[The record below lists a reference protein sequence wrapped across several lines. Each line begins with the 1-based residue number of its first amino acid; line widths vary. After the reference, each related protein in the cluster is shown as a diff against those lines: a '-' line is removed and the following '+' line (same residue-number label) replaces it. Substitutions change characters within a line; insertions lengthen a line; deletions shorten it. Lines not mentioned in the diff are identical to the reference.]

1 MSDSPVKRLAT
12 GQYVRYV
19 KTDQGTEM
27 RPVSKDE
34 QVKLTAQRD
43 NHNDVRK
50 NLAKGVTVG
59 TGIAVADMAAGAL
72 VTTEV
77 IAAVP
82 TILTVAAL
90 GAAGWG
96 LYKLFGGK

>member
-19 KTDQGTEM
+19 STDKGTEM
-27 RPVSKDE
+27 RPVSKEE

-43 NHNDVRK
+43 NHNDFRK
-50 NLAKGVTVG
+50 NFAKGTTVG
-59 TGIAVADMAAGAL
+59 AGIAVADLATGAF

-82 TILTVAAL
+82 TIVTVAAI